1 MGTEQEPLASESIAP
16 RAVGG
21 ASDKFN
27 NDIIFHVANAT
38 IADLTAKNNYGHR
51 LRRRRHWKHWKYRA
65 SRRNGPSATPAP
77 EPGSLLLF
85 GTALAALGLF
95 VGRRRKIV

>member
-16 RAVGG
+16 RCGNGV
-21 ASDKFN
+21 SDGFT

-38 IADLTAKNNYGHR
+38 IADLTAPNNLGNVFVADV
-51 LRRRRHWKHWKYRA
+51 WQTTNGNTGPIDA
-65 SRRNGPSATPAP
+65 SGPGRPVP

-95 VGRRRKIV
+95 VGRRRKIL